1 MEEVLLDEAL
11 EFSLL
16 ERLDADW
23 VDTELSV
30 VVDSEVPEDVLVEW
44 LLLDSLVVVR
54 EDWVLPD
61 VLLSEVVLSDDV
73 EAEVGLVEVLLED

>member
-1 MEEVLLDEAL
+1 LEEVLLDEAL